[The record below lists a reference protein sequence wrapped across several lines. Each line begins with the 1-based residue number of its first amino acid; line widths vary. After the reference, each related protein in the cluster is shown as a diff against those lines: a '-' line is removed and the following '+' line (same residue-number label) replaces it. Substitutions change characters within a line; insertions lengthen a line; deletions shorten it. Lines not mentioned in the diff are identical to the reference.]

1 MTWVPANRLTFEI
14 TETAAIANIS
24 AAKTFIAKL
33 KDMGCQFALD
43 DFGTGF
49 SSFAYLKSLPVDK
62 LKIDGAFVQS
72 LDTSKV
78 DRAMVQS
85 MNQVAHA
92 LGKQTIAEFVQ
103 NEKTL
108 NILRDYGVDF
118 AQGHYLGKPLPTID
132 TKQTFIITKD
142 SSIIYN

>member
-1 MTWVPANRLTFEI
+1 
-14 TETAAIANIS
+14 
-24 AAKTFIAKL
+24 
-33 KDMGCQFALD
+33 MGCQFALD
-43 DFGTGF
+43 DFGSGF
-49 SSFAYLKSLPVDK
+49 CSFAYLKNLPVDK
-62 LKIDGAFVQS
+62 LKIDGSFVQT

-108 NILRDYGVDF
+108 QLLKKYGVDF
-118 AQGHYLGKPLPTID
+118 AQGHYLGKPQSTID
-132 TKQTFIITKD
+132 SGKIIVADKVNGIT
-142 SSIIYN
+142 YN